1 MRRWQILIS
10 SILLCCV
17 YSTVNADIY
26 AWTDEN
32 GVRHFTNYAPPP
44 QANIIMKTKELP
56 YDELA
61 DKERMDTERQD
72 QLTAALQEIAE
83 KEARLAEMQL
93 AAEKRLET
101 ANRKA
106 QEALEQA
113 ESLLDQ
119 AQYESSDYYGGGYQ
133 YYGYYPYKRRHK
145 RSIYNRWY
153 YRNHHSSYHKKS
165 HLKHRHKSYY
175 NTEHRRKKRHHH
187 EYRRGE
193 HRPYQVRD
201 YGIKRHSKTIRGGVS
216 LRGRT
221 FGQRSFGFNR

>member
-10 SILLCCV
+10 SFLLCCV

-26 AWTDEN
+26 AWTDED

-44 QANIIMKTKELP
+44 QANIIMKTQELP
-56 YDELA
+56 YDEQA

-83 KEARLAEMQL
+83 KEARLAEMQVT
-93 AAEKRLET
+93 AEKRLET

-153 YRNHHSSYHKKS
+153 YRNQHSSYHKKS
-165 HLKHRHKSYY
+165 IFKHRHKSHYK
-175 NTEHRRKKRHHH
+175 TEQRRKKRHHH
-187 EYRRGE
+187 EYRKGE

-201 YGIKRHSKTIRGGVS
+201 YGIKRHSRTIRGGVS

-221 FGQRSFGFNR
+221 FGQRSFGFIR